1 MKKLMEHS
9 EVLVL
14 ILLSLL
20 AFCLCSLM
28 IYDNI
33 NTQKINEGLKD
44 ELYEAKKEI
53 QELREKNS
61 ELDWKLNYDEWDY
74 YLWIINND
82 T

>member
-28 IYDNI
+28 VYDDM
-33 NTQKINEGLKD
+33 NTKKIND
-44 ELYEAKKEI
+44 ELKQELYQTKQEVK
-53 QELREKNS
+53 ELREKNL
-61 ELDWKLNYDEWDY
+61 ELDLRLSHNE
-74 YLWIINND
+74 
-82 T
+82 

>member
-74 YLWIINND
+74 YLWIINNG

>member
-61 ELDWKLNYDEWDY
+61 ELDWKLNYDE
-74 YLWIINND
+74 
-82 T
+82 

>member
-28 IYDNI
+28 IYNNI

-61 ELDWKLNYDEWDY
+61 ELDWKLNYDE
-74 YLWIINND
+74 
-82 T
+82 

>member
-1 MKKLMEHS
+1 MEHN
-9 EVLVL
+9 EILVL
-14 ILLSLL
+14 ILISLL
-20 AFCLCSLM
+20 AFSLCSLM

-61 ELDWKLNYDEWDY
+61 ELDCKLNYDE
-74 YLWIINND
+74 
-82 T
+82 

>member
-1 MKKLMEHS
+1 MKKLMKHS

-61 ELDWKLNYDEWDY
+61 ELDWKLNYDE
-74 YLWIINND
+74 
-82 T
+82 